1 MKRILKDPVDSDKVD
16 GRSFN
21 IRSRKK
27 MEREVRRLTYTSARA
42 DKTKGLRSKKGKK
55 FGLYTA
61 EDMGIDEDE
70 SNDKAAE
77 DVNPDA
83 DKADANKSAE
93 ADVKYLNIRE
103 GTIDQAEG
111 VREEEVKSDGEE
123 KSKQDKA

>member
-1 MKRILKDPVDSDKVD
+1 MKRILKDPPPEDKID

-42 DKTKGLRSKKGKK
+42 AKTKGLRSKKGKK

-70 SNDKAAE
+70 SNDEAAQQPSADDTKKPEATE
-77 DVNPDA
+77 DVKPA
-83 DKADANKSAE
+83 ATE
-93 ADVKYLNIRE
+93 ATEQPEPGSVNEK
-103 GTIDQAEG
+103 G
-111 VREEEVKSDGEE
+111 EEEAERDTN
-123 KSKQDKA
+123 QNA

>member
-1 MKRILKDPVDSDKVD
+1 MKRILKDPEPEDKVD

-42 DKTKGLRSKKGKK
+42 DKTKGIRSKKGKK

-70 SNDKAAE
+70 SKEEAAQPPSTE
-77 DVNPDA
+77 DT
-83 DKADANKSAE
+83 KSKPT
-93 ADVKYLNIRE
+93 DVA
-103 GTIDQAEG
+103 DQADLGIVNEK
-111 VREEEVKSDGEE
+111 RELVAAQHEETN
-123 KSKQDKA
+123 